1 MIPKKSLQNVKNRG
15 HPELNQG
22 PLDLQSNALP
32 LSYIPFEQRYLKLL
46 YKIDLILFYEK
57 MIFRASAMKTFQ
69 NYLRKDPSL
78 ESNHLILFSK
88 NVQNLNSR
96 LRDLDDLIDLELC
109 HWSVI
114 DLVALV
120 ASVLV

>member
-1 MIPKKSLQNVKNRG
+1 
-15 HPELNQG
+15 
-22 PLDLQSNALP
+22 
-32 LSYIPFEQRYLKLL
+32 
-46 YKIDLILFYEK
+46 
-57 MIFRASAMKTFQ
+57 MIFRATAIKTFQ
-69 NYLRKDPSL
+69 NYLKKDPSL
-78 ESNHLILFSK
+78 ETNHLILFSK
-88 NVQNLNSR
+88 KKVPNLSSR

>member
-1 MIPKKSLQNVKNRG
+1 M
-15 HPELNQG
+15 E
-22 PLDLQSNALP
+22 
-32 LSYIPFEQRYLKLL
+32 
-46 YKIDLILFYEK
+46 
-57 MIFRASAMKTFQ
+57 T
-69 NYLRKDPSL
+69 
-78 ESNHLILFSK
+78 NHLILFSK
-88 NVQNLNSR
+88 KKVQNLNSR